1 MKNNR
6 INIAVDEIEEVT
18 IIENA
23 GMRRTASV
31 IDRILKVF
39 QVAAIVGA
47 IVTAVFIPLTLIFGE
62 KVIADASVLDIGC
75 LTIRFKGGFADYLDM
90 GSLKL
95 NIVMTLV
102 SAIIALGA
110 GWYCIKVLREI
121 LAPMKEGR
129 AFAEGISNKIKKLGW
144 TVLIGGGLVEI
155 VHSRVVYELG
165 RMAEDLFTVRAY
177 KLAEIISHP
186 AVESVG
192 VAAKT
197 GSIHPW
203 FILAALLMFFLSF
216 VFGCG
221 EKLQRESDETL

>member
-1 MKNNR
+1 MKNNG
-6 INIAVDEIEEVT
+6 INISAEEIEEVT
-18 IIENA
+18 VIENA

-39 QVAAIVGA
+39 QVIAIVGA

-144 TVLIGGGLVEI
+144 TVLIGGGIVEI
-155 VHSRVVYELG
+155 G

-203 FILAALLMFFLSF
+203 FIFAALLMFFLSF

>member
-1 MKNNR
+1 MKNNG
-6 INIAVDEIEEVT
+6 INIAPEEIEEVT
-18 IIENA
+18 VIENA

-95 NIVMTLV
+95 NIVLTLV

-129 AFAEGISNKIKKLGW
+129 AFAEGISKKIKKLGW
-144 TVLIGGGLVEI
+144 TVLIGGGIVEI
-155 VHSRVVYELG
+155 G

-203 FILAALLMFFLSF
+203 FVLAALLMFFLSF

>member
-1 MKNNR
+1 MKNNG
-6 INIAVDEIEEVT
+6 IDIAADEIEEVT
-18 IIENA
+18 VIENA

-39 QVAAIVGA
+39 QIIAIVGA

-95 NIVMTLV
+95 NIVLTLV

-129 AFAEGISNKIKKLGW
+129 AFAEGISKKIKKLGW
-144 TVLIGGGLVEI
+144 TVLIGGGIVEI
-155 VHSRVVYELG
+155 G

-192 VAAKT
+192 VAAKS

-203 FILAALLMFFLSF
+203 FVLAALLMFFLSF

>member
-1 MKNNR
+1 MKNNG
-6 INIAVDEIEEVT
+6 INIAAEEIEEVT
-18 IIENA
+18 VIENA

-39 QVAAIVGA
+39 QVIAIVGA

-129 AFAEGISNKIKKLGW
+129 AFAEGISKKIKKLGW
-144 TVLIGGGLVEI
+144 TVLIGGGIVEI
-155 VHSRVVYELG
+155 G

-203 FILAALLMFFLSF
+203 FIIAALLMFFLSF

>member
-1 MKNNR
+1 MKNNG
-6 INIAVDEIEEVT
+6 INIAAEEIEEVT
-18 IIENA
+18 VIENA

-129 AFAEGISNKIKKLGW
+129 AFAEGISKKIKKLGW
-144 TVLIGGGLVEI
+144 TVFIGGGIVEI
-155 VHSRVVYELG
+155 G

-203 FILAALLMFFLSF
+203 FIIAALLMFFLSF

>member
-1 MKNNR
+1 MKNNG
-6 INIAVDEIEEVT
+6 INIAPEEIEEVT
-18 IIENA
+18 VIENA

-110 GWYCIKVLREI
+110 GWYCLKVLREI

-129 AFAEGISNKIKKLGW
+129 AFAEGISKKIKKLGW
-144 TVLIGGGLVEI
+144 TVLIGGGIVEI
-155 VHSRVVYELG
+155 G

-203 FILAALLMFFLSF
+203 FIIAALLMFFLSF

>member
-1 MKNNR
+1 MKNNG
-6 INIAVDEIEEVT
+6 INIAAEEIEEVT
-18 IIENA
+18 VIENA

-129 AFAEGISNKIKKLGW
+129 AFAEGISKKIKKLGW
-144 TVLIGGGLVEI
+144 TVLIGGGIVEI
-155 VHSRVVYELG
+155 G

-203 FILAALLMFFLSF
+203 FVLAALLMFFLSF

>member
-1 MKNNR
+1 MKNNG
-6 INIAVDEIEEVT
+6 INIAAEEIEEVT
-18 IIENA
+18 VIENA

-39 QVAAIVGA
+39 QVIAIVGA

-129 AFAEGISNKIKKLGW
+129 AFAEGISKKIKKLGW
-144 TVLIGGGLVEI
+144 TVLIGGGIVEI
-155 VHSRVVYELG
+155 G

-177 KLAEIISHP
+177 KLTEIISHP

>member
-1 MKNNR
+1 MKNNG
-6 INIAVDEIEEVT
+6 INIAAEEIEEVT
-18 IIENA
+18 VIENA

-129 AFAEGISNKIKKLGW
+129 AFAEGISKKIKKLGW
-144 TVLIGGGLVEI
+144 TVLIGGGIVEI
-155 VHSRVVYELG
+155 G

-203 FILAALLMFFLSF
+203 FIIAALLMFFLSF

>member
-1 MKNNR
+1 MK
-6 INIAVDEIEEVT
+6 INGIDIAADEIEEVT
-18 IIENA
+18 VIENA
-23 GMRRTASV
+23 GMRRTANV

-95 NIVMTLV
+95 NIVLTLV

-129 AFAEGISNKIKKLGW
+129 AFAEGISKKIKKLGW
-144 TVLIGGGLVEI
+144 TVLIGGGIVEI
-155 VHSRVVYELG
+155 S

>member
-1 MKNNR
+1 MKNNG
-6 INIAVDEIEEVT
+6 INISAEEIEEVT
-18 IIENA
+18 VIENA

-31 IDRILKVF
+31 INRILKVF
-39 QVAAIVGA
+39 QIVAIVGA

-144 TVLIGGGLVEI
+144 TVLIGGGIVEI
-155 VHSRVVYELG
+155 G